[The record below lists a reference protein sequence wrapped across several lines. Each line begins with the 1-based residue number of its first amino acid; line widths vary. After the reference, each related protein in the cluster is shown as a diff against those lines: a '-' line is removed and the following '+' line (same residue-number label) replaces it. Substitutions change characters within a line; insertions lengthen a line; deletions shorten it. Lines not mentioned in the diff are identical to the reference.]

1 MKTSSKNHRPFIK
14 VQHKR
19 AIYFITNMK
28 VFKQKYNGQ
37 VYGQVTSNKNKAQ
50 GLLKNT

>member
-14 VQHKR
+14 VRRKR
-19 AIYFITNMK
+19 VIYFITNMK

-37 VYGQVTSNKNKAQ
+37 VTSNKKKAQ
-50 GLLKNT
+50 GLLNNT